1 MSTQRDKGRVSVLIN
16 RVNKHFNVSRH
27 LTSSH
32 VCLLFSKYLENWYKC
47 WSVSMLKLEGIL
59 WFWMNGKDLE
69 GESLRIGN
77 YYQKLTDK
85 LCRFSNNFASIFR
98 LSFSCFYVNSNSSE
112 LSALNSW
119 HLVLHYKFFRNSSKI
134 KKNSLKKNHL
144 SYFGKSLG

>member
-1 MSTQRDKGRVSVLIN
+1 MCVYSL
-16 RVNKHFNVSRH
+16 
-27 LTSSH
+27 
-32 VCLLFSKYLENWYKC
+32 SKYLENWYKC

-69 GESLRIGN
+69 GESLRIGH

-85 LCRFSNNFASIFR
+85 FCRFSNNFASIFR

-119 HLVLHYKFFRNSSKI
+119 NLVLHYKFFRNSSKI
-134 KKNSLKKNHL
+134 KKELLEKKPSFLFWKIIGIKMLKRSGDFL
-144 SYFGKSLG
+144 YVLLAL